1 MDVFRLLAGTQPDK
15 KNEDI
20 YDFFHN
26 LCLTSFVWLRLFG
39 TASLFGFVFELSNQ
53 AEGSNKIRRI
63 QTFKQGLRPKPSPQ
77 GLKSF
82 AFHLPRRIPRRD
94 EAERQDDEGHE
105 EDVRRLYLNGVGGND
120 ILSFGS

>member
-39 TASLFGFVFELSNQ
+39 TASLFGFVFELSN
-53 AEGSNKIRRI
+53 
-63 QTFKQGLRPKPSPQ
+63 
-77 GLKSF
+77 
-82 AFHLPRRIPRRD
+82 AFHLPRGIPRRD

-105 EDVRRLYLNGVGGND
+105 EDVRRLYLNGVGGDD

>member
-1 MDVFRLLAGTQPDK
+1 MILLVSKHIHLREGVNLDVFRLLAGTQPDK

-63 QTFKQGLRPKPSPQ
+63 QTFKQGS
-77 GLKSF
+77 
-82 AFHLPRRIPRRD
+82 
-94 EAERQDDEGHE
+94 
-105 EDVRRLYLNGVGGND
+105 
-120 ILSFGS
+120 